1 MVDNVKTGLGIDD
14 LIGDKREAVLKLAE
28 RYGAFNVRVF
38 GSLARGEARP
48 DSDIDLL
55 VSFREEASLYDV
67 SGLWQD
73 LLGHNV
79 DLLTDDPH
87 PRRERLMRRVLK
99 DAVAL

>member
-1 MVDNVKTGLGIDD
+1 MSKPVWVSTT
-14 LIGDKREAVLKLAE
+14 
-28 RYGAFNVRVF
+28 
-38 GSLARGEARP
+38 SLATSAKPYSGWPNSMVHLMSVCLAASRGEARP

-73 LLGHNV
+73 LQDLLGHSV

-87 PRRERLMRRVLK
+87 PRREHLMRRVLK
-99 DAVAL
+99 EAVAL